1 MDMQNRKDLEI
12 EAFFA
17 ELKAKDLN
25 IKVPK
30 APIFH
35 KRKYLFPKIWVPIGI
50 AAIFILVFYLF
61 PREAKNP
68 ELEKDTLIIKLV
80 QIEDS
85 APEFQIETASS
96 IDIWESSTSSLLDL
110 ELQ

>member
-1 MDMQNRKDLEI
+1 MNMQNKKDLEI

-17 ELKAKDLN
+17 ELKAKNSND
-25 IKVPK
+25 KVPK

-35 KRKYLFPKIWVPIGI
+35 KRKSLLAKIWAPIGI
-50 AAIFILVFYLF
+50 AASIILAFYLF
-61 PREAKNP
+61 PREVKTP

-80 QIEDS
+80 QMENS

-110 ELQ
+110 EFQ